1 MDLDTILKNK
11 LKKLSVTPKTK
22 AKKKYTTPE
31 QKHMENIKYIIRL
44 IKTGDINTQ
53 KKSHKILLN
62 VAVKE
67 GFVDK
72 ELNIIQEP

>member
-1 MDLDTILKNK
+1 MNLETILKNR

-22 AKKKYTTPE
+22 AKRKYTTPE
-31 QKHMENIKYIIRL
+31 QKHMQNIKYIIRL
-44 IKTGDINTQ
+44 IKTGDINIQ

-72 ELNIIQEP
+72 ELNIIEEP

>member
-1 MDLDTILKNK
+1 MNLDNILKNK

-31 QKHMENIKYIIRL
+31 QKHMENIKYVIRL
-44 IKTGDINTQ
+44 IKTGDINIK

-72 ELNIIQEP
+72 ELNIIKEP

>member
-1 MDLDTILKNK
+1 MNLDNILKNK

-44 IKTGDINTQ
+44 IKTGDINIK

-72 ELNIIQEP
+72 ELNIIKEP